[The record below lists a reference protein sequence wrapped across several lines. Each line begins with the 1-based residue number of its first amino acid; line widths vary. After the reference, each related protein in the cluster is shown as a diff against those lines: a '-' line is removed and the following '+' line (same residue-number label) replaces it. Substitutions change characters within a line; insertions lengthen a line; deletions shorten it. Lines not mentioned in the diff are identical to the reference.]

1 MFALVKL
8 TNIKH
13 ERSQLITLPSKHKA
27 YISGLATRFMD
38 YSYRLPRLFHDVDE
52 LREHQKKLER
62 YINYLQGKKVENT
75 ENLEKKIA
83 EQERQIE
90 RLKERTELMAKDTM
104 RLKEHINKLTEVLE
118 SLANKQKKYEMLE
131 P

>member
-1 MFALVKL
+1 
-8 TNIKH
+8 
-13 ERSQLITLPSKHKA
+13 
-27 YISGLATRFMD
+27 MD

-62 YINYLQGKKVENT
+62 YITYLQGKKVEGV

-118 SLANKQKKYEMLE
+118 NLANKQKRHEELQ

>member
-1 MFALVKL
+1 
-8 TNIKH
+8 
-13 ERSQLITLPSKHKA
+13 
-27 YISGLATRFMD
+27 MD

-118 SLANKQKKYEMLE
+118 SLANKQKRNEMLE